1 MGESEG
7 ELMKY
12 DFSQFYNFGHYGIFG
27 EGDALYPE
35 VRGMLKEAL
44 VSDEDFNTGW
54 GCFKKEIESIRIQAI
69 GDTIIVSVCESMDD
83 IPDLIYDCDNSD
95 DLTDD
100 EIDELVDYWDISD
113 YKTYTYRDAYIDR
126 NSSLK
131 DILKVATKLIN
142 ECHDFLEAGF
152 KYMQTNVDYI
162 RENRR

>member
-1 MGESEG
+1 
-7 ELMKY
+7 MKY
-12 DFSQFYNFGHYGIFG
+12 DFGHYGIC
-27 EGDALYPE
+27 EEEDAFYPE
-35 VRGMLKEAL
+35 VRKLLKEAL
-44 VSDEDFNTGW
+44 ASDEDFDTGW
-54 GCFKKEIESIRIQAI
+54 GSFKKEIESIRIQAI
-69 GDTIIVSVCESMDD
+69 GDTIIVSVGESMDEN
-83 IPDLIYDCDNSD
+83 PDLIYDCDNAD

-100 EIDELVDYWDISD
+100 EIDELVDCWDISD
-113 YKTYTYRDAYIDR
+113 YQTDTYGDAYIDR